1 VGKLSGLK
9 TPALILDQGVLARNC
24 AAMATRMQRHSV
36 RLRPHVKT
44 AKAARVAEI
53 ATAGQ
58 FGGITVSTL
67 AEARYFA
74 AQGYRDITYAVG
86 MVPAKLDEA
95 AALQRRGVRLGLI
108 TDNLEAAEGLAA
120 RSEELGCGFPILIEV
135 DSGGER
141 AGVAPDSEELIALG
155 RLVEAAPALT
165 LEGVLTHAGQSYH
178 CRSIAEVEAV
188 AEAERDGITTAA
200 SRLRAVGLPCPVVS
214 AGSTP
219 TAVHARSLEGVTEMR
234 PGVYVFFDLDQVG
247 IGACGLADIALSV
260 LARVIGHNRRA
271 GRILIDA
278 GALALSKDVSA
289 GEFMPQAGYGLICPL
304 DSNEPIKGLRVA
316 DVHQEHG
323 LIASS
328 VGEPPYERFPPG
340 SLLRILPNH
349 ACITAAA
356 HNAYQVVDGGTEV
369 VDRWERVN
377 GW

>member
-1 VGKLSGLK
+1 MNSLNDLR
-9 TPALILDQGVLARNC
+9 TPALILDRSVLARNC
-24 AAMATRMQRHSV
+24 AAMAARMKRHGV

-95 AALQRRGVRLGLI
+95 AALQRDGVRLSLI
-108 TDNLEAAEGLAA
+108 TDNLDAAAGLAA
-120 RSEELGCGFPILIEV
+120 RAKELGVSVPILIEV
-135 DSGGER
+135 DTGGAR
-141 AGVAPDSEELIALG
+141 AGVAPDSDELIALG
-155 RLVEAAPALT
+155 RTIDAASALS

-178 CRSIAEVEAV
+178 CQGVAEIEAV
-188 AEAERDGITTAA
+188 AEAERAGITAA
-200 SRLRAVGLPCPVVS
+200 AARLRDAGLPCPVVS

-219 TAVHARSLEGVTEMR
+219 TAVHARVLDGVTEMR

-247 IGACGLADIALSV
+247 IGTCGVADIALSV

-304 DSNEPIKGLRVA
+304 DSNEPVEGLRVA

-323 LIASS
+323 LIAAAE
-328 VGEPPYERFPPG
+328 GEPPYERFPPG

-356 HNAYQVVDGGTEV
+356 HNAYQVVDGGTAV
-369 VDRWERVN
+369 VDRWDRVN

>member
-1 VGKLSGLK
+1 MTRLSDLR
-9 TPALILDQGVLARNC
+9 TPALILDRGVVARNC
-24 AAMATRMQRHSV
+24 AAMAARMQRHGV
-36 RLRPHVKT
+36 RLRPHIKT
-44 AKAARVAEI
+44 AKAARVAEL

-67 AEARYFA
+67 AEARHFA
-74 AQGYRDITYAVG
+74 ARGYRDITYAVG

-95 AALQRRGVRLGLI
+95 AALRREGVRLGLV

-120 RSEELGCGFPILIEV
+120 RAEDLGVDFPVLIEV
-135 DSGGER
+135 DTGGAR
-141 AGVAPDSEELIALG
+141 AGVAPESEELIALG
-155 RLVEAAPALT
+155 RLVEAAPALD

-178 CRSIAEVEAV
+178 CRGVAEIEAV
-188 AEAERDGITTAA
+188 AEAERAGIAA
-200 SRLRAVGLPCPVVS
+200 AAARLRAAGLPCPVVS

-219 TAVHARSLEGVTEMR
+219 TAVHARALDGVTEMR
-234 PGVYVFFDLDQVG
+234 PGVYVFYDLDQVG
-247 IGACGLADIALSV
+247 IGTCGVDDIALSV
-260 LARVIGHNRRA
+260 RARVIGHNRRT

-304 DSNEPIKGLRVA
+304 DSNEPIEGLRVA

-323 LIASS
+323 LIAAGQ
-328 VGEPPYERFPPG
+328 GEPPYERFPPG
-340 SLLRILPNH
+340 SLLRVLPNH

-356 HNAYQVVDGGTEV
+356 HDAYQVVDDGTEV

>member
-1 VGKLSGLK
+1 MK
-9 TPALILDQGVLARNC
+9 
-24 AAMATRMQRHSV
+24 RHGV

-95 AALQRRGVRLGLI
+95 AALQRDGVRLSLI
-108 TDNLEAAEGLAA
+108 TDNLDAAAGLAA
-120 RSEELGCGFPILIEV
+120 RAKELGVSVPILIEV
-135 DSGGER
+135 DTGGAR
-141 AGVAPDSEELIALG
+141 AGVAPDSDELIALG
-155 RLVEAAPALT
+155 RTIDAASALS

-178 CRSIAEVEAV
+178 CQGVAEIEAV
-188 AEAERDGITTAA
+188 AEAERAGITAA
-200 SRLRAVGLPCPVVS
+200 AARLRDAGLPCPVVS

-219 TAVHARSLEGVTEMR
+219 TAVHARVLDGVTEMR

-247 IGACGLADIALSV
+247 IGTCGVADIALSV

-304 DSNEPIKGLRVA
+304 DSNEPVEGLRVA

-323 LIASS
+323 LIAAAE
-328 VGEPPYERFPPG
+328 GEPPYERFPPG

-356 HNAYQVVDGGTEV
+356 HNAYQVVDGGTAV
-369 VDRWERVN
+369 VDRWDRVN